1 MITVHDGD
9 RTLSFRGEKIA
20 ESSSETSDSVR
31 WIEFEIYRV
40 ESGGY
45 VIARTGVSLVYHMP
59 TCELAEKYGL
69 EEWDP
74 EESLTEDSYPC
85 EICRPDASL
94 PYVCPETTR
103 YWARA
108 CDSARGVV
116 QTLYKKDGR
125 GVRYITNVAARLL
138 DDAASADD
146 GIARAYYNQT
156 L

>member
-9 RTLSFRGEKIA
+9 RTLSFNGELIA
-20 ESSSETSDSVR
+20 TSSSETEDSVR
-31 WIEFEIYRV
+31 WIEFELYKMD
-40 ESGGY
+40 SGGY

-74 EESLTEDSYPC
+74 MVFLTDDSYPC
-85 EICRPDASL
+85 DICRPKAPL
-94 PYVCPETTR
+94 PYVSPETTR

-108 CDSARGVV
+108 CDSAQGVV
-116 QTLYKKDGR
+116 QTLYKKDAR

-138 DDAASADD
+138 DDAANADD
-146 GIARAYYNQT
+146 GIARAYYNQRI
-156 L
+156 